1 MTNYDDQF
9 SSERGKGNRN
19 TETRAIISTYINNEN
34 ESEKYKKASEE
45 KQKEAEKKFGRNGEK
60 ISIIRAEAINDRI
73 NAIPYDYDKYEDE
86 IDRNNYHEGFF
97 VMGNRALYAQIEKL
111 SDEQLQRIG
120 ANDYISGVNLE
131 TLPQSIK
138 DNSSYAQGYLM
149 SSIMSTSKGRR

>member
-1 MTNYDDQF
+1 MTTKELVRTIANNTGITMKDITTVLENYQ
-9 SSERGKGNRN
+9 EVIK
-19 TETRAIISTYINNEN
+19 ETV
-34 ESEKYKKASEE
+34 AS
-45 KQKEAEKKFGRNGEK
+45 GEK

-97 VMGNRALYAQIEKL
+97 VMGNRALYGQIEKL